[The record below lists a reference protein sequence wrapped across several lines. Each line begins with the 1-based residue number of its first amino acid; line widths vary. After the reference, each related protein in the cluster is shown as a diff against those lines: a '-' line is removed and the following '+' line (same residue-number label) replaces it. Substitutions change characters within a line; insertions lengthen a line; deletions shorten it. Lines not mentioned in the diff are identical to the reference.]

1 MRTYI
6 RIYDKRTGD
15 LEDIDFP
22 NADEAFDAY
31 WTLTEQ
37 MDNNPDIKFELIT
50 DSNEKEWRMRLKEE
64 VRGAGRVA

>member
-37 MDNNPDIKFELIT
+37 MDNNPDIKFELII
-50 DSNEKEWRMRLKEE
+50 DNLDEKDNGE
-64 VRGAGRVA
+64 